1 MNEMTFEEKIKK
13 IEEIIE
19 TLEQGNEPLEKLL
32 ELFEQGILLIDD
44 CRKYIN
50 NAELKFIDITKK
62 IS

>member
-13 IEEIIE
+13 IEDIIE
-19 TLEQGNEPLEKLL
+19 TLEQGDEPLEKLL
-32 ELFEQGILLIDD
+32 ELFEQGILLIED

-62 IS
+62 LS

>member
-19 TLEQGNEPLEKLL
+19 TLEQGDKPLEKLL
-32 ELFEQGILLIDD
+32 ELFEQGILLIED

-62 IS
+62 LS